1 MAGARHADIARVVG
15 VSVPTLRKAFR
26 EELQAA
32 RGGAGL
38 FDPALVPRIAQEKA
52 LVPSAGGRRPFQPS
66 EYQRRQVMELAA
78 VGRPVRAIARALGF
92 AEPTLRKHFA
102 AELETG
108 AERIEAEMLKA
119 LMSKARGGN
128 VAAQKQVLQMIGAA
142 RLERMEAVL
151 TQSPEARPDTPGKKL
166 QAAIDA
172 ADIIQNT
179 PILAHLRPH

>member
-1 MAGARHADIARVVG
+1 
-15 VSVPTLRKAFR
+15 
-26 EELQAA
+26 
-32 RGGAGL
+32 
-38 FDPALVPRIAQEKA
+38 
-52 LVPSAGGRRPFQPS
+52 
-66 EYQRRQVMELAA
+66 MELAA